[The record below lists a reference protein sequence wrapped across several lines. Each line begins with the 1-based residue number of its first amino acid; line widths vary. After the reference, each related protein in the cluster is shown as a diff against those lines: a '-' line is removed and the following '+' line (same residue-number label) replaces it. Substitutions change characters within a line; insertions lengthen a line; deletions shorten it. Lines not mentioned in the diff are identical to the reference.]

1 MRFPFGKKGFLAAS
15 ALSAGVIYWRVKTSR
30 AEEERRWREELDA
43 ATAEGI
49 AAAEAAKKGQ
59 HSVETKAG
67 AE

>member
-15 ALSAGVIYWRVKTSR
+15 ALSAGVIYWRVKSNR
-30 AEEERRWREELDA
+30 AEEERRWREELDE

-49 AAAEAAKKGQ
+49 AAANAAKRAQ
-59 HSVETKAG
+59 VETKAN

>member
-30 AEEERRWREELDA
+30 AEEERRWRDELDA

-49 AAAEAAKKGQ
+49 AAANAAKKAQ
-59 HSVETKAG
+59 SAVETKAS

>member
-1 MRFPFGKKGFLAAS
+1 MGFPFGKKGFLAAS
-15 ALSAGVIYWRVKTSR
+15 ALSAGVIYWRVRSSR

-49 AAAEAAKKGQ
+49 AAAEAARAAQ
-59 HSVETKAG
+59 PAVETKAG